1 MKNKQERIRNFCII
15 AHIDHGKSTL
25 ADRILELTGTIARGD
40 MRDQVLDNMDLERER
55 GITIK
60 AHAIRIDYTDSAGEK
75 WELNL
80 IDTPG
85 HVDFSYEVSRSLAAC
100 EGAVLVVDATQGI
113 EAQTI
118 ANFYIALENDLTI
131 IPVLNKID
139 MPSART
145 DLVREA
151 VSDLTGE
158 MPENILEISAK
169 TGEGVQ
175 ELLDQIAATIPAPT
189 GDPELPLQALVFDS
203 VFDRFRGVNIY
214 IRIRNGSVKAGDTIR
229 FLSTG
234 TEHTVDEVGVFRM
247 GRVPRKVLCAGEVG
261 YILAGI
267 KQIRDAQVGDTIA
280 LADKNVVEQLPG
292 FQEPKPM
299 VFSGLYPIE
308 PGEYDLLREALVK
321 LHLNDAAITFEPEN
335 SEALGFGF
343 RCGFLGMLHL
353 EIVQERLDREY
364 GLGLIGTVPSV
375 VFRVIKEDGT
385 EMTIDNPRLLPPPGD
400 IDTIEE
406 PIVDA
411 RIITPTEYVGNV
423 NKLIGE
429 KRGVHKSM
437 EYLEPTRV
445 SLQFHLPLA
454 EVVLDFYDR
463 LQSVTRGYASYDY
476 EHVGYAPADMV
487 RLDLMVNGEPVDA
500 LSVIV
505 HRDKAYQWGRQIT
518 GRLKKLI
525 PRQMYQV
532 AIQAAI
538 GAKVIARETIS
549 AYRKDVIAKCYGGD
563 ITRKRKLL
571 EKQREGKKRMKQIG
585 KVHIPQDAFLA
596 VLRVDDQNDK

>member
-1 MKNKQERIRNFCII
+1 MSQLQKRIRNFCII

-25 ADRILELTGTIARGD
+25 ADRILERTGTLSRGE
-40 MRDQVLDNMDLERER
+40 MRDQVLDSMDLERER

-60 AHAIRIDYTDSAGEK
+60 AHAIRIDYKDATGHEWA
-75 WELNL
+75 LNL

-100 EGAVLVVDATQGI
+100 EGALLVVDASQGI

-118 ANFYIALENDLTI
+118 ANFYLALEHDLAI
-131 IPVLNKID
+131 VPVLNKID
-139 MPSART
+139 LPNART
-145 DLVREA
+145 EA
-151 VSDLTGE
+151 VKEALCDLTGE
-158 MPENILEISAK
+158 SPENVFEISAR
-169 TGEGVQ
+169 TGEGVD
-175 ELLDQIAATIPAPT
+175 ELLDRMTDLIPPPA
-189 GDPELPLQALVFDS
+189 GREEDPLQALIFDS

-214 IRIRNGSVKAGDTIR
+214 LRLMQGRVRSGDTIR
-229 FLSTG
+229 FLATG
-234 TEHTVDEVGVFRM
+234 DERVVDEVGVFRLK
-247 GRVPRKVLCAGEVG
+247 RVPREELCAGEVG

-267 KQIRDAQVGDTIA
+267 KQIRHAQVGDTVTLSREGA
-280 LADKNVVEQLPG
+280 VEALPG

-299 VFSGLYPIE
+299 VFSGMFPTD
-308 PGEYDLLREALVK
+308 PGEYDLLRDALEK
-321 LHLNDAAITFEPEN
+321 LHLNDAAITFEPES

-353 EIVQERLDREY
+353 EVVQERLEREY
-364 GLGLIGTVPSV
+364 DLNLISTIPSV
-375 VFRVIKEDGT
+375 VFRAILNDGSVKRV
-385 EMTIDNPRLLPPPGD
+385 DNPRHLPDPGE
-400 IDTIEE
+400 IERIEE

-411 RIITPTEYVGNV
+411 RIITPTEYMGNV

-429 KRGVHKSM
+429 KRGVHKEM

-445 SLQFHLPLA
+445 QLRFELPLA

-476 EHVGYAPADMV
+476 EHSGFTTSDMV
-487 RLDLMVNGEPVDA
+487 RLDVLVNGEPVDA
-500 LSVIV
+500 LSIIV
-505 HRDKAYQWGRQIT
+505 HREKAYSWGRQLT
-518 GRLKKLI
+518 GRLKELI

-538 GAKVIARETIS
+538 GTKVIARETVS

-571 EKQREGKKRMKQIG
+571 EKQKEGKKRMKQIG
-585 KVHIPQDAFLA
+585 SVQIPQEAFLA
-596 VLRVDDQNDK
+596 VLRVNDDKGK